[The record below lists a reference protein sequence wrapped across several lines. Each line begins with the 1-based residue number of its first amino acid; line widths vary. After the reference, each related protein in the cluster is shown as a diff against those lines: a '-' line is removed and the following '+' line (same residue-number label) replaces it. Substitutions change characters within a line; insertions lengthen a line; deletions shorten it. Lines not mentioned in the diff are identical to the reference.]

1 MHTKAGQEAWRSMLD
16 VLFSGQVHG
25 RMQQACTTLGVP
37 PGVLKLLMQ
46 LRPGV
51 GVPMRELAEHFGFD
65 ASYLAFLLQRLPV
78 EVGRFVLIPQA
89 IAVEVEDRSASPAI
103 SMDERVG
110 GTGRRIM
117 DTEPPRD
124 RAYQV
129 IYDAPPSFGS
139 LTAAE
144 QRQLRDLLRKVVDA
158 DPDLALTRPAA
169 VR

>member
-1 MHTKAGQEAWRSMLD
+1 MLD

-65 ASYLAFLLQRLPV
+65 ASYLTGLADALEERGLV
-78 EVGRFVLIPQA
+78 ERRPHPT
-89 IAVEVEDRSASPAI
+89 DR
-103 SMDERVG
+103 RVKMLVITDAG
-110 GTGRRIM
+110 V
-117 DTEPPRD
+117 DARD

-158 DPDLALTRPAA
+158 DPDLARTRPAA

>member
-65 ASYLAFLLQRLPV
+65 ASYLTGLADALEERGLV
-78 EVGRFVLIPQA
+78 ERRPHPT
-89 IAVEVEDRSASPAI
+89 DR
-103 SMDERVG
+103 RVKMLVITDAG
-110 GTGRRIM
+110 V
-117 DTEPPRD
+117 DARD

-158 DPDLALTRPAA
+158 DPDLARTRPAA

>member
-1 MHTKAGQEAWRSMLD
+1 MLD
-16 VLFSGQVHG
+16 VLFSGQVHT

-65 ASYLAFLLQRLPV
+65 ASYLTGLADALEERGLV
-78 EVGRFVLIPQA
+78 ERRPHPT
-89 IAVEVEDRSASPAI
+89 DR
-103 SMDERVG
+103 RVKMLVITDAG
-110 GTGRRIM
+110 V
-117 DTEPPRD
+117 DARD

-158 DPDLALTRPAA
+158 DPDLARTRPAA

>member
-65 ASYLAFLLQRLPV
+65 ASYLTGLADALEERGLV
-78 EVGRFVLIPQA
+78 ERRPHPT
-89 IAVEVEDRSASPAI
+89 DR
-103 SMDERVG
+103 RVKMLVITDAG
-110 GTGRRIM
+110 V
-117 DTEPPRD
+117 DARD

-129 IYDAPPSFGS
+129 IYDAPPSFSS
-139 LTAAE
+139 LTATE

-158 DPDLALTRPAA
+158 DPDLARTRPAA

>member
-1 MHTKAGQEAWRSMLD
+1 MLD

-51 GVPMRELAEHFGFD
+51 GVPMRELAEYFGFD
-65 ASYLAFLLQRLPV
+65 ASYVTGLADALEERGLV
-78 EVGRFVLIPQA
+78 ERQPHPT
-89 IAVEVEDRSASPAI
+89 DR
-103 SMDERVG
+103 RVKMLVITDAG
-110 GTGRRIM
+110 V
-117 DTEPPRD
+117 DARD

-158 DPDLALTRPAA
+158 DPDLARTRPAA

>member
-1 MHTKAGQEAWRSMLD
+1 MLD
-16 VLFSGQVHG
+16 VLFSGQVHA

-65 ASYLAFLLQRLPV
+65 ASYLTGLADALEERGLV
-78 EVGRFVLIPQA
+78 ERQPHPT
-89 IAVEVEDRSASPAI
+89 DR
-103 SMDERVG
+103 RVKMLVITDAG
-110 GTGRRIM
+110 V
-117 DTEPPRD
+117 DARD

-158 DPDLALTRPAA
+158 DPDLARTRPAA